1 MLLSSNETQTSPQIT
16 GFHVFNWSMGL
27 LSLVLVGLITSEV
40 VRLINKPSE
49 EFQKFVA
56 VANLS
61 GYEKCLKA
69 KGGEGCKKQLI
80 TEWEKINGK

>member
-27 LSLVLVGLITSEV
+27 LSLVLLGLITSEV
-40 VRLINKPSE
+40 VRLINKPTE

>member
-1 MLLSSNETQTSPQIT
+1 MYLQQSETQTSPQIT
-16 GFHVFNWSMGL
+16 GVMVFNWSMGL
-27 LSLVLVGLITSEV
+27 LSLVLVSLIASEV
-40 VRLINKPSE
+40 VRLTNKPSDK
-49 EFQKFVA
+49 FQKFVA

-61 GYEKCLKA
+61 GYEKCLKN

>member
-1 MLLSSNETQTSPQIT
+1 MLLSSNETPTSPKIT

-27 LSLVLVGLITSEV
+27 LSLLLVGLIASEV
-40 VRLINKPSE
+40 VRLINKPTE

-61 GYEKCLKA
+61 GYEKCLKN
-69 KGGEGCKKQLI
+69 KGGSSCSKHLVK
-80 TEWEKINGK
+80 EWEKINGK

>member
-16 GFHVFNWSMGL
+16 GFHVFNWSMAL
-27 LSLVLVGLITSEV
+27 LSLLLVGLITSEV
-40 VRLINKPSE
+40 VRLINKPTE

-69 KGGEGCKKQLI
+69 KGGEGCKKQLLN
-80 TEWEKINGK
+80 EWSKINGK

>member
-1 MLLSSNETQTSPQIT
+1 MYLQQSETQTSPQIT
-16 GFHVFNWSMGL
+16 GVMVFNWSMGL
-27 LSLVLVGLITSEV
+27 LSLVLVGLIAFEV
-40 VRLINKPSE
+40 VRLTNKPTE

-69 KGGEGCKKQLI
+69 KGGDGCKIKLI

>member
-16 GFHVFNWSMGL
+16 GFHVFNWSMAV
-27 LSLVLVGLITSEV
+27 LSLLLVGLITSEV
-40 VRLINKPSE
+40 VRLTNKPTE

-61 GYEKCLKA
+61 GYEKCLKN
-69 KGGEGCKKQLI
+69 KGGEGCKKQLLN
-80 TEWEKINGK
+80 EWSKINGK

>member
-1 MLLSSNETQTSPQIT
+1 MYLQQSETQTSPQIT
-16 GFHVFNWSMGL
+16 GVMVFNWSMGL

-40 VRLINKPSE
+40 VRLTNKPTE

-69 KGGEGCKKQLI
+69 KGGEGCKKQLLN
-80 TEWEKINGK
+80 EWSKINGN

>member
-16 GFHVFNWSMGL
+16 GAMVFNWSMGL
-27 LSLVLVGLITSEV
+27 LSLLLVGLIASEV
-40 VRLINKPSE
+40 VRLINKPTE

-61 GYEKCLKA
+61 GYEKCLKN
-69 KGGEGCKKQLI
+69 KGGEGCKEQLI
-80 TEWEKINGK
+80 IEWRKRNGN